1 MNQEKNKTNN
11 STNLNNKPM
20 QPVKNKF
27 FNFDDLDNDNNDN
40 FIGSTLSSETRNVIS
55 WGVGKKNEN
64 NSKNDLESFKDFPI
78 ERLDEPLIK
87 EVNADVYN
95 GDNLEV
101 LDDYMVEN
109 SQTSKEMPVDVLED
123 IPKFNENY
131 LNNFQEKQNM
141 PISPIFLEAQNSNIN
156 TPPNNGQNQN
166 QNYNQELKKEVDNQ
180 ISNTNNDF
188 NQGQNPDWMSNQP
201 LSAASLGVAQNENKQ
216 EEKDSNKESRF
227 FNFKGNLINKN
238 SNIPPIS
245 NNQNSNNENQLISK
259 ENYYIKEYIGAN
271 FTKIS
276 MSVFSFG
283 TLLFGSFVFLKR
295 KMYVLGILFCLIEA
309 SLITFLPIYI
319 GLVSI
324 FIFHIILAD
333 RKSVV

>member
-109 SQTSKEMPVDVLED
+109 SQTSKEMP
-123 IPKFNENY
+123 
-131 LNNFQEKQNM
+131 
-141 PISPIFLEAQNSNIN
+141 
-156 TPPNNGQNQN
+156 
-166 QNYNQELKKEVDNQ
+166 
-180 ISNTNNDF
+180 
-188 NQGQNPDWMSNQP
+188 
-201 LSAASLGVAQNENKQ
+201 
-216 EEKDSNKESRF
+216 
-227 FNFKGNLINKN
+227 
-238 SNIPPIS
+238 
-245 NNQNSNNENQLISK
+245 
-259 ENYYIKEYIGAN
+259 
-271 FTKIS
+271 
-276 MSVFSFG
+276 
-283 TLLFGSFVFLKR
+283 
-295 KMYVLGILFCLIEA
+295 
-309 SLITFLPIYI
+309 
-319 GLVSI
+319 
-324 FIFHIILAD
+324 D